1 MLCTGSYFPKKKI
14 EGFADCGVYKIM
26 KQASA
31 AEWPADEELI
41 RRIQD
46 GDDSA
51 FDTLVR
57 HYLPKALRM
66 ARRFCRNPEDAADAV
81 QEAFLR
87 VHSNIG
93 KFDFRGR
100 FSTWFFR
107 ILTNLCLNQARA
119 LRRFKKIFLRPEH
132 HLPET
137 GWLDRLD
144 DFAGESDPHREQEQA
159 ELHRAIDAGLKKLPP
174 PQRLVLILYD
184 LEGFGQREIAQML
197 EIPEGTVMSRLYY
210 ARRAM
215 QPFLHEFRT

>member
-1 MLCTGSYFPKKKI
+1 MI

-31 AEWPADEELI
+31 VELPSDEELI
-41 RRIQD
+41 RRVQD

-57 HYLPKALRM
+57 HYLPKSLRI
-66 ARRFCRNPEDAADAV
+66 ARRFCRNPEDAADVV

-87 VHSNIG
+87 AYTNIG

-100 FSTWFFR
+100 FSAWFFR
-107 ILTNLCLNQARA
+107 ILSNLCLNQVRA

-132 HLPET
+132 PLPET
-137 GWLDRLD
+137 EWVDS
-144 DFAGESDPHREQEQA
+144 FAGESDPHREQEQA

-184 LEGFGQREIAQML
+184 LEGFSQREITQML

-215 QPFLHEFRT
+215 QPFLQEFRM

>member
-1 MLCTGSYFPKKKI
+1 MEQEL
-14 EGFADCGVYKIM
+14 
-26 KQASA
+26 A
-31 AEWPADEELI
+31 AGLATDEELI
-41 RRIQD
+41 RRIHG

-57 HYLPKALRM
+57 RYLPKSLRI

-87 VHSNIG
+87 TYTNIG
-93 KFDFRGR
+93 KFDFRGQ

-107 ILTNLCLNQARA
+107 ILSNLCLNQVRA

-132 HLPET
+132 PLPET
-137 GWLDRLD
+137 EWVDS
-144 DFAGESDPHREQEQA
+144 FAGEDDPHREQEQA
-159 ELHRAIDAGLKKLPP
+159 DLHRAIDDGLKKLSP

-184 LEGFGQREIAQML
+184 MEGFSQREIAEMM
-197 EIPEGTVMSRLYY
+197 EIPEGTVTSRLYY

-215 QPFLHEFRT
+215 QPFLQEFRNMK

>member
-1 MLCTGSYFPKKKI
+1 M
-14 EGFADCGVYKIM
+14 M

-31 AEWPADEELI
+31 AEWSADEELI
-41 RRIQD
+41 RRVQD

-57 HYLPKALRM
+57 QYLPKSLRI

-87 VHSNIG
+87 AYTNIG

-100 FSTWFFR
+100 FATWFFR
-107 ILTNLCLNQARA
+107 ILTNLCLNQIRA

-132 HLPET
+132 PLPET
-137 GWLDRLD
+137 EWLES
-144 DFAGESDPHREQEQA
+144 FAGESDPHREQEQA
-159 ELHRAIDAGLKKLPP
+159 ELQRAIDAGLKKLLP

-184 LEGFGQREIAQML
+184 FEGFSQREIAQML

-215 QPFLHEFRT
+215 QPFLQEFRQ

>member
-1 MLCTGSYFPKKKI
+1 
-14 EGFADCGVYKIM
+14 M

-31 AEWPADEELI
+31 AEWPVDEELI
-41 RRIQD
+41 RRIQA

-57 HYLPKALRM
+57 HYLPKSLRI

-87 VHSNIG
+87 VYTNID

-119 LRRFKKIFLRPEH
+119 LRRFKKIFVRPEH
-132 HLPET
+132 PLPET
-137 GWLDRLD
+137 EWLDRLNN
-144 DFAGESDPHREQEQA
+144 FAGESDPHREQEQA
-159 ELHRAIDAGLKKLPP
+159 ELYRAIDAGLEKLPP

-184 LEGFGQREIAQML
+184 LEGFSQHEIAQML

-215 QPFLHEFRT
+215 QPFLREFRT

>member
-1 MLCTGSYFPKKKI
+1 LVTPCTDSYFPKKKI
-14 EGFADCGVYKIM
+14 EGFADCGVYKMM

-31 AEWPADEELI
+31 ELPADEELV
-41 RRIQD
+41 RRIQE

-66 ARRFCRNPEDAADAV
+66 AHRFCRNPEDAADAV

-87 VHSNIG
+87 AYTHIG
-93 KFDFRGR
+93 KFDFRGQ
-100 FSTWFFR
+100 FATWFFR

-119 LRRFKKIFLRPEH
+119 LHRFKKIFLRPEH
-132 HLPET
+132 PLPET
-137 GWLDRLD
+137 GWLEN
-144 DFAGESDPHREQEQA
+144 FAGESDPRREQEQA
-159 ELHRAIDAGLKKLPP
+159 ELQRAIDAGLKKLPP
-174 PQRLVLILYD
+174 SQRLVLILYD
-184 LEGFGQREIAQML
+184 LEGFSQREIAQML

-215 QPFLHEFRT
+215 QPFLQEFRT